1 MLNVDDAQ
9 RKLRDLTVP
18 VVATELIPLPEA
30 KGRVVASTVYA
41 PMDLP
46 PIDASAMDG
55 YALHAKDLDSGREL
69 IVVGESRA
77 GHVHL
82 SPLVPG
88 TAVRILTGAPIPKGT
103 AAIVIQEDVARDGVR
118 IRLSGSIESDANIR
132 RRGHD
137 VAKTQSLVTSGDR
150 LDAYKISWLAACGVT
165 HITVVR
171 RIRVALFSTGDE
183 LIDPGNPLGPGQ
195 IYDANRV
202 ALRQLVSERSVEVL
216 DLGVIRDDPKAI
228 KRTLDTAAE
237 TADVVVTSGG
247 VSVGD
252 ADYVKDAVDQSGSIA
267 FWKIALKPG
276 KPLAVGRVGKALFFG
291 LPGNPVSTIITYL
304 LFVAPTIDR
313 LCGMPNAA
321 PYRLAAILQGTI
333 EHHQGRREYVR
344 GIFQTNGNHISV
356 SPTGDQSS
364 NRLATF
370 AKANCLIVV
379 PEQTE
384 GLKTGSDVDI
394 LLLPTDRGHIW
405 TG

>member
-18 VVATELIPLPEA
+18 VVETELIPLPEA
-30 KGRVVASTVYA
+30 KGRVVASTVDA

-46 PIDASAMDG
+46 PFDASAMDG

-77 GHVHL
+77 GHVHQ

-118 IRLSGSIESDANIR
+118 IRLSGSIEADANIR

-313 LCGMPNAA
+313 LCGMPDTA